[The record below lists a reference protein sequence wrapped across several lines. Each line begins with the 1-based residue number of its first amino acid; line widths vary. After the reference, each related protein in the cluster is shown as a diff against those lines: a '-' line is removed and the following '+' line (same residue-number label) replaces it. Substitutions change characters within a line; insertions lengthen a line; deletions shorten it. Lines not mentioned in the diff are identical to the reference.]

1 MRRGKVFMEWKSKIK
16 DECCADELE
25 EMIINYI
32 KAGFWSND
40 KILREC
46 EQYMKD
52 FYRHECDNI
61 TKDDLLEIIEA
72 LRKEF
77 QNTGNQENFLKLESA
92 FKSLMKHGIVAL
104 HYAGYT
110 QSDGFVDCNEA
121 AAWLQE
127 KGTKVI
133 GCCFYTEQDLEHLL
147 HGDSTLLYISF
158 GNYFEKPTAVE
169 IGQIIVDELKAVGLC
184 VQWDKTVETKI
195 AIKDFKWDKYY
206 TDNK

>member
-1 MRRGKVFMEWKSKIK
+1 MEWKSKIK

-92 FKSLMKHGIVAL
+92 IHSLRKHGIV
-104 HYAGYT
+104 
-110 QSDGFVDCNEA
+110 
-121 AAWLQE
+121 
-127 KGTKVI
+127 
-133 GCCFYTEQDLEHLL
+133 TEM
-147 HGDSTLLYISF
+147 
-158 GNYFEKPTAVE
+158 V
-169 IGQIIVDELKAVGLC
+169 
-184 VQWDKTVETKI
+184 
-195 AIKDFKWDKYY
+195 
-206 TDNK
+206 